1 MARCSVGIDRA
12 IPPIAAT
19 SFIHRSDII
28 ETELGRLHF
37 GDQASGVRPDLI
49 DPPMSSGVN
58 RTTAISTSVDTIQLL
73 DEVCQIVQSR
83 IIIAANNEELLKFPD
98 DSGGFR

>member
-1 MARCSVGIDRA
+1 MARCSVAIGRA

-19 SFIHRSDII
+19 SFMHRSDII

-49 DPPMSSGVN
+49 DPPTSSGVN
-58 RTTAISTSVDTIQLL
+58 KTTAISTSADTIQT
-73 DEVCQIVQSR
+73 SR
-83 IIIAANNEELLKFPD
+83 RSVPD
-98 DSGGFR
+98 CAKPHHHSCE